1 MWIVSCTPQ
10 ILHTDHDDGELAAEE
25 KSDDDK
31 NEDKMSEVMGEH
43 DDMQGMC
50 GH

>member
-1 MWIVSCTPQ
+1 MLIVSCTSR
-10 ILHTDHDDGELAAEE
+10 ILHTDHDDVELAAEE
-25 KSDDDK
+25 MSDDDK

>member
-1 MWIVSCTPQ
+1 MWIVSCTSR
-10 ILHTDHDDGELAAEE
+10 ILHTDHDDGELEAEE

-43 DDMQGMC
+43 DDMQGMF